1 MNAIVDNFNTIAAL
15 LPEKAW
21 DKDTF
26 WVIRII
32 GRKKDNPE
40 LSKNSKFYKA
50 YTVQS
55 RSELLDLRDKIVEC
69 ALQNGARAYFNP
81 NARSWRKVALAT
93 LKRTVEY
100 IASEDYS
107 SVVFAADRCLDEGA
121 APGYTKIWVID
132 LDEQKQEE
140 VTKSILKRM
149 SVPVI
154 TEVPTLHGKHL
165 LTHPF
170 NPNDMW
176 NLWHY
181 DVERP
186 EIKKNNPTLLYFNSI
201 WDDDQDKVLI
211 ENYGPNYE
219 NLNL

>member
-1 MNAIVDNFNTIAAL
+1 MKSAAVDNFDLIANL
-15 LPEKAW
+15 LPEKA
-21 DKDTF
+21 DSDTF

-32 GRKKDNPE
+32 GRKKDNPD

-55 RSELLDLRDKIVEC
+55 REELLDLSEKIIEC
-69 ALQNGARAYFNP
+69 AAHNSARAYFNP

-93 LKRTVEY
+93 LKKMAEY
-100 IASEDYS
+100 IASEDYK
-107 SVVFAADRCLDEGA
+107 SVTVAADRCLDEGA
-121 APGYTKIWVID
+121 AKDYKKIWVID
-132 LDEQKQEE
+132 LDEQKQED

-154 TEVPTLHGKHL
+154 AEIPTIHGKHF

-176 NLWHY
+176 ELWHY

-186 EIKKNNPTLLYFNSI
+186 EIKKNNPTLLYFNRV
-201 WDDDQDKVLI
+201 WDD
-211 ENYGPNYE
+211 E
-219 NLNL
+219 

>member
-1 MNAIVDNFNTIAAL
+1 MKALIDNFNLIASM
-15 LPEKAW
+15 LPEET

-26 WVIRII
+26 WVIRVI
-32 GRKKDNPE
+32 GRKKDNPD
-40 LSKNSKFYKA
+40 LSKNSKVYKA

-55 RSELLDLRDKIVEC
+55 KSKLMELKGKIITCAVE
-69 ALQNGARAYFNP
+69 NRARAYFNP

-93 LKRTVEY
+93 LKRTAEY
-100 IASEDYS
+100 IATEDYK
-107 SVVFAADRCLDEGA
+107 SVMVAADRCLDEGA

-132 LDEQKQEE
+132 LDEQKQED

-154 TEVPTLHGKHL
+154 AEILTPHGKHL

-176 NLWHY
+176 EMWHY

-186 EIKKNNPTLLYFNSI
+186 EIKKNNPTLLYYNRI
-201 WDDDQDKVLI
+201 WDDDEDL
-211 ENYGPNYE
+211 
-219 NLNL
+219 

>member
-1 MNAIVDNFNTIAAL
+1 MSAIVDNFNIIAAL
-15 LPEKAW
+15 LPEKA

-32 GRKKDNPE
+32 GRKKDNPD
-40 LSKNSKFYKA
+40 LPKNSNCYKA

-55 RSELLDLRDKIVEC
+55 RSELLDLYGKIIEC
-69 ALQNGARAYFNP
+69 AVKNRARAYFNP

-93 LKRTVEY
+93 LKRTAEY

-107 SVVFAADRCLDEGA
+107 SVMFAADRCLDEGA
-121 APGYTKIWVID
+121 AKDHKKIWVID

-149 SVPVI
+149 LVPVI
-154 TEVPTLHGKHL
+154 AEVPTLHGKHL

-186 EIKKNNPTLLYFNSI
+186 EIKKNNPTLLYYNRI
-201 WDDDQDKVLI
+201 WDDNQD
-211 ENYGPNYE
+211 EF
-219 NLNL
+219 

>member
-1 MNAIVDNFNTIAAL
+1 MKALIENFDLIASM
-15 LPEKAW
+15 LPEET

-32 GRKKDNPE
+32 KRKKDNPD
-40 LSKNSKFYKA
+40 LSKNSKFIKS

-69 ALQNGARAYFNP
+69 VLQNGARAYFNP
-81 NARSWRKVALAT
+81 NARSWKKVAMAT
-93 LKRTVEY
+93 LKRIADY
-100 IASEDYS
+100 IACEDYR
-107 SVVFAADRCLDEGA
+107 SVQLAADRSLDEGA

-132 LDEQKQEE
+132 LDEQKQED
-140 VTKSILKRM
+140 VTKSILKLM

-154 TEVPTLHGKHL
+154 AEVPTLHGKHL

-176 NLWHY
+176 EMWHY

-186 EIKKNNPTLLYFNSI
+186 EIKKNNPTLLYYNSI
-201 WDDDQDKVLI
+201 WDDDDEDL
-211 ENYGPNYE
+211 
-219 NLNL
+219 

>member
-1 MNAIVDNFNTIAAL
+1 MKALVDNFDLIASL
-15 LPEKAW
+15 LPEKA
-21 DKDTF
+21 DEDTF

-32 GRKKDNPE
+32 KRKKDNPDLE
-40 LSKNSKFYKA
+40 KNSKYIKS

-55 RSELLDLRDKIVEC
+55 GSELIELKGKIIEC
-69 ALQNGARAYFNP
+69 AAKNGARAYFNP

-93 LKRTVEY
+93 LKRTAEY
-100 IASEDYS
+100 IASEDYK
-107 SVVFAADRCLDEGA
+107 SVMVAADRCLDEGA
-121 APGYTKIWVID
+121 AKDHKKIWVID
-132 LDEQKQEE
+132 LDERKQEE

-154 TEVPTLHGKHL
+154 AEVPTLHGKHL

-176 NLWHY
+176 NPWHY

-186 EIKKNNPTLLYFNSI
+186 EIKKNNPTLLYYNRI
-201 WDDDQDKVLI
+201 WDDDQDDF
-211 ENYGPNYE
+211 
-219 NLNL
+219 